1 MNIYLIQNIAY
12 KGMDLILF
20 SNPKFLDEIRIEYS
34 GEYLLT
40 YSFKLLDLVLSLD
53 LTSIG
58 IIFTPSLV
66 MKSISAVFPLV
77 Q

>member
-1 MNIYLIQNIAY
+1 MCFYLIQNTAY

-20 SNPKFLDEIRIEYS
+20 SNPKFLDEIRIEYL
-34 GEYLLT
+34 GEYLVT

-58 IIFTPSLV
+58 IMFIPSLV
-66 MKSISAVFPLV
+66 IKSISAVFPLV